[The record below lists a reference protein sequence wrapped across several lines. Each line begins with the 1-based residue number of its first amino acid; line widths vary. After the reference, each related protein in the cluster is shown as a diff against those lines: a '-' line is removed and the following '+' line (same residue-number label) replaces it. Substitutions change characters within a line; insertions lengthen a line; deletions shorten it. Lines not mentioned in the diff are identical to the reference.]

1 MFRLMPMICSVNKD
15 YHDDIHP
22 QFQTDKILYH
32 KLEEPQVQEA
42 VTSLLTV
49 LLIELI
55 YKIIQAF

>member
-1 MFRLMPMICSVNKD
+1 MICSVNKD
-15 YHDDIHP
+15 YRDDIHP